1 MSDAKQWAVIG
12 AGPAGIAA
20 LGAILDKGVS
30 AQDVAW
36 IDPHFAAG
44 DFGQLWSGVTSN
56 TKAGLF
62 TRFLHQCDSYGYG
75 TAPDFSLA
83 HLDPEKTCYL
93 GDMREPLLWVTEQ
106 LRNRCQAIQTKAQR
120 ITNHAQGWEI
130 HLDKGDTIVSKNV
143 VLALGADEKTL
154 SYPDVKVMSLQQVLN
169 ENTVQDH
176 FSPEDTVAV
185 FGSSHSAIIALRH
198 LTEMSVKQV
207 INFYQSPLKFAVY
220 MDDWILFDNTGLKGN
235 TAVWAREHLNGNEPD
250 NLLRVFSNK
259 ENIAHHLPLCNK
271 AVYCVGFASR
281 TIPVEG
287 VPVVEHDPHTGIIA
301 PGLFGVGIGFPEL
314 KTDPYGHQEH
324 SVGLWKFMDY
334 LHRVLP
340 LWMRYTR

>member
-1 MSDAKQWAVIG
+1 MRKKCEAV
-12 AGPAGIAA
+12 
-20 LGAILDKGVS
+20 
-30 AQDVAW
+30 
-36 IDPHFAAG
+36 
-44 DFGQLWSGVTSN
+44 
-56 TKAGLF
+56 
-62 TRFLHQCDSYGYG
+62 
-75 TAPDFSLA
+75 
-83 HLDPEKTCYL
+83 
-93 GDMREPLLWVTEQ
+93 
-106 LRNRCQAIQTKAQR
+106 QTKAQKL
-120 ITNHAQGWEI
+120 THHAQGWEI
-130 HLDKGDTIVSKNV
+130 HLDNGNSVVSKNV

-154 SYPDVKVMSLQQVLN
+154 SYPDVQVMSLKQVLN

-198 LTEMSVKQV
+198 LTEMPVKQV

-259 ENIAHHLPLCNK
+259 ENIAHHLSLCNK

-301 PGLFGVGIGFPEL
+301 PGLFGIGIGFPEL

-340 LWMRYTR
+340 LWMKYSR